1 MAETLILEFTG
12 IGEAEY
18 KAVNSE
24 LGLDMQT
31 GKGDWPAGLLA
42 HAAGTADDGAFIV
55 TEVWSSR
62 ADQAAFMQ
70 DRLGGSAGG
79 RRDHGRAEGPLGT
92 AAGLPAARG
101 LTGPVHDGPAA
112 LRRVRPGRA

>member
-12 IGEAEY
+12 VGEAEY
-18 KAVNSE
+18 KAVNGE

-42 HAAGTADDGAFIV
+42 HTAGTADDGAFIV
-55 TEVWSSR
+55 TEVWASR

-70 DRLGGSAGG
+70 DRLGQALAAGG
-79 RRDHGRAEGPLGT
+79 IT
-92 AAGLPAARG
+92 AAPK
-101 LTGPVHDGPAA
+101 
-112 LRRVRPGRA
+112 VRWVPLLAYMVPGA

>member
-24 LGLDMQT
+24 LGLDMET
-31 GKGDWPAGLLA
+31 GQGEWPPGLLA

-62 ADQAAFMQ
+62 ADQAAFM
-70 DRLGGSAGG
+70 
-79 RRDHGRAEGPLGT
+79 
-92 AAGLPAARG
+92 ARS
-101 LTGPVHDGPAA
+101 
-112 LRRVRPGRA
+112 